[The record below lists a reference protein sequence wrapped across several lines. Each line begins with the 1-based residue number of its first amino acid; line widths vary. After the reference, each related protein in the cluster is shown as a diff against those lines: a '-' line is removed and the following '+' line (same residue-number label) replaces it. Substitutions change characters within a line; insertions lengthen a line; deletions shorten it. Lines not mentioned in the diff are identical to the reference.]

1 MVKDRIA
8 FEGCPIN
15 AGFCQSS
22 ILGSSLFL
30 LRINDLIMLSVI
42 LLALLM
48 ILLSTLYLIGP
59 QICGNSLSE
68 FLTLNLILK
77 ALRIGCLKVEIIVI
91 L

>member
-8 FEGCPIN
+8 FQGCPIN

-30 LRINDLIMLSVI
+30 LRINDLMLSVI